1 MMGIV
6 SETWNLRVLLLLS
19 PTVEFDVQSAGE
31 SRRSRGSESEWV
43 HSLTTFCQ
51 PALLTS
57 TCYQRTCLPLSYQ
70 KVNFSP
76 KLVYLKAT
84 SPPS

>member
-43 HSLTTFCQ
+43 HSL
-51 PALLTS
+51 AGS
-57 TCYQRTCLPLSYQ
+57 G
-70 KVNFSP
+70 
-76 KLVYLKAT
+76 
-84 SPPS
+84 